1 MDELIKI
8 LPEELVSFVLTTLFS
23 LLIGLSQLKFQL
35 KHDEDKGGIT
45 SFGTDRTF
53 TFIGIL
59 GYISY
64 MLEPKSF
71 TLFIGGGLA
80 LIVLLGLNYVT
91 KAWRYADFGMTT
103 IAIALI
109 TYCLAPV
116 IITQP
121 LWFSLTIVV
130 LILMLTEM
138 KPTFKR
144 FANKM
149 RNDELIILAKF
160 LAISGIVLPILP
172 DNTLIEGTKLTPYSI
187 WLATVVVS
195 GISYASYLLKRYVFK
210 SSGIFISGL
219 IGGLYSSTA
228 TITLLAKD
236 ARTAPEAK
244 LSKYAGSMVI
254 AKSMMFLKFMILI
267 YIFSKEIFTLIYPY
281 LIFLTLASAFISWLI
296 YRKSL
301 NNEVKTTEEEHDD
314 NDYKNPLEFKVALI
328 FAALFVFFTIIT
340 TYTIRYTGNSG
351 LTILSLLSG
360 LSDITPFVLNLLQNV
375 AEIPRQIVVIAVLL
389 AMLSNTV
396 VSMFYIYFFSG
407 QRTDLQKK
415 VLWGFLTIVILTGIT
430 AGIMYLF
437 TT

>member
-1 MDELIKI
+1 MNELINI
-8 LPEELVSFVLTTLFS
+8 LPKELVSFVLTTLFS

-35 KHDEDKGGIT
+35 KHDEEKGGIT

-59 GYISY
+59 GYILY
-64 MLEPKSF
+64 ILEPKSMM
-71 TLFIGGGLA
+71 LFIGGGLA
-80 LIVLLGLNYVT
+80 LIILLGLNYVT
-91 KAWRYADFGMTT
+91 KAWKHDEFGMTT

-130 LILMLTEM
+130 LVLMLTEM

-160 LAISGIVLPILP
+160 LAISGVILPILP
-172 DNTLIEGTKLTPYSI
+172 NNILIEGTKLTPYSI
-187 WLATVVVS
+187 WLSTVVVS

-210 SSGIFISGL
+210 SSGVFISGL

-228 TITLLAKD
+228 TISLLAKD
-236 ARTAPEAK
+236 AKTAPEAK
-244 LSKYAGSMVI
+244 LSNYAGAMVI

-301 NNEVKTTEEEHDD
+301 NNDVKASEDEHDD

-340 TYTIRYTGNSG
+340 TYTIRYVGSSG
-351 LTILSLLSG
+351 LTALSLLSG

-389 AMLSNTV
+389 AMLSNTI
-396 VSMFYIYFFSG
+396 VSMFYIYIFSG
-407 QRTDLQKK
+407 RRVDLQKK
-415 VLWGFLTIVILTGIT
+415 VLWGFSTIILLTGMA
-430 AGIMYLF
+430 AGATYLF
-437 TT
+437 S